1 MSAVGIIAEFNPL
14 HSGHKAVIDAASNNG
29 KNTVISVISGNFVQ
43 RGDTAVIP
51 KHKRAEAA
59 LKCGVDLVAELP
71 VCWSMSTAQNFALGG
86 VSQLIGIGCDEIMFG
101 SECGDIE
108 LLTETADILASP
120 DFSCALAEELKK
132 GITFAKA
139 REKAAEKLGADAVV
153 LSNPND
159 NLGIEYISA
168 AKKLG
173 STIKFRCI
181 KRIGAPHDSDELY
194 ESAVSA
200 SFLRAKIMEG
210 NFGFAEKY
218 MPPEIR
224 GILQKDIISDI
235 TKIENAILCSLRQL
249 TKEDFKKISDLSEG
263 LENKIF
269 FSSRVAVSLEELYN
283 MIKSKRYTLARIRRL
298 VLSAFLNIDS
308 TFFLKSPPYI
318 RILGLSDRGA
328 EHLSGI
334 KTSVPIITK
343 GTQIRELDSACQK
356 VFETESR
363 ATDIYALTLGKPQP
377 TGIEFTSK
385 FLKKECLF

>member
-14 HSGHKAVIDAASNNG
+14 HSGHKAVIDAASKDG
-29 KNTVISVISGNFVQ
+29 STVISVISGNFVQ
-43 RGDTAVIP
+43 RGDTAIIP
-51 KHKRAEAA
+51 KTKRAEAA

-86 VSQLIGIGCDEIMFG
+86 VSQLIGLGCDEILFG
-101 SECGDIE
+101 SESDDIE

-120 DFSCALAEELKK
+120 DFSVLLAEELKK

-139 REKAAEKLGADAVV
+139 REKAAEKLGADADI

-159 NLGIEYISA
+159 NLGIEYILA

-173 STIKFRCI
+173 SSIGFRTI

-194 ESAVSA
+194 EGAVSA
-200 SFLRAKIMEG
+200 SLLRTKIKEG

-224 GILQKDIISDI
+224 GLLQKDVISDI
-235 TKIENAILCSLRQL
+235 NKIENAILCTLRQL
-249 TKEDFKKISDLSEG
+249 TKEDLKKIPDLSEG

-298 VLSAFLNIDS
+298 VLSAFLGIDNS
-308 TFFLKSPPYI
+308 FFLKAPPYV
-318 RILGLSDRGA
+318 RVLGLSDKGA
-328 EHLSGI
+328 EHLSVI
-334 KTSVPIITK
+334 KASLPIITK
-343 GTQIRELDSACQK
+343 STQIKELDSDCQK

-363 ATDIYALTLGKPQP
+363 ATDLYALSLGNPQP
-377 TGIEFTSK
+377 SGAEFTSK